1 MQWYMKSS
9 WIANA
14 MDQGFHRFVPELTT
28 SETAVRAMLTS
39 SANPL
44 ATAPDSVSPQRSRP
58 KDASSGPTFCMQ
70 VGQLRSVNQQ
80 HEATGTTH
88 PNDPATPDREWALV
102 LGRPMQVNQY
112 STLMPTEADLA
123 AWPWDY
129 RQYLLARNELT
140 P

>member
-1 MQWYMKSS
+1 
-9 WIANA
+9 
-14 MDQGFHRFVPELTT
+14 
-28 SETAVRAMLTS
+28 
-39 SANPL
+39 
-44 ATAPDSVSPQRSRP
+44 
-58 KDASSGPTFCMQ
+58 MQ
-70 VGQLRSVNQQ
+70 VSCYLLAMELESKLKVRGS
-80 HEATGTTH
+80 A
-88 PNDPATPDREWALV
+88 DREWALV

>member
-1 MQWYMKSS
+1 
-9 WIANA
+9 
-14 MDQGFHRFVPELTT
+14 
-28 SETAVRAMLTS
+28 
-39 SANPL
+39 
-44 ATAPDSVSPQRSRP
+44 
-58 KDASSGPTFCMQ
+58 MQ
-70 VGQLRSVNQQ
+70 VGQLRSIDRQQ
-80 HEATGTTH
+80 EVTGTTH
-88 PNDPATPDREWALV
+88 PTDPATLDREWALV